1 MSVQRVFIPLQTLR
15 VRRAR
20 VIVATSEKINHIFLP
35 MRRYFL
41 IAALL
46 LAVKGLFAFQLADST
61 QKNTFPNRRYIFY
74 WSEYQCDLTPEN
86 GYRGRLEITA
96 GAFRRLLLY
105 PPKMWTGSALMRD
118 FTFKLE
124 QFSLSTADYTAR
136 LGELD
141 AALGPGIKAGAVMH
155 VSELP
160 AGESHA
166 GSVDVS
172 IGEDEE
178 EKKDVLPFRGNWTS
192 NSPFLNER
200 LLENVAWGREDIT
213 KMSDRDFFTVSEF
226 WQTVRQQP
234 YAEWQASAEPQTIR
248 AIISFQSPEQGSFSL
263 SALLSDD
270 MEYRQML
277 NNLNNY
283 KHLAR
288 PGNVISLELQTARN
302 YERLYKKQ
310 LTLVADN
317 DARLLL
323 RRSRDT
329 HNLQIEWGN
338 YRETLDGLYLSNFTQ
353 ADGKIAAADGPIAR
367 TVMLSS
373 DPSFKTA
380 LFGKPLICRID
391 GEPLSGVSFRLGI
404 AGETYDMV
412 SGEPFGDSIA
422 AKIAARCD
430 EKTGLQLD
438 SFHLAGVDLP
448 PLYFDIRFTAFRNPA
463 LVRNDLDVLLK
474 TASESAPAE
483 LFSPLVTNEDI
494 QIRFSLPKEAFVMVS
509 IFEPNGRLAH
519 LTEERYAAGQ
529 HRISVPR
536 GLVHSTGKHFVFLNT
551 PFGVVKKEM
560 ELK

>member
-1 MSVQRVFIPLQTLR
+1 
-15 VRRAR
+15 
-20 VIVATSEKINHIFLP
+20 

-46 LAVKGLFAFQLADST
+46 LAAKALFAFQLADST
-61 QKNTFPNRRYIFY
+61 QKNTFPGPRYIFY
-74 WSEYQCDLTPEN
+74 WGEYQCDLTQEN

-105 PPKMWTGSALMRD
+105 PPKMWTGSALLRD

-124 QFSLSTADYTAR
+124 YFSLSAADYTSR
-136 LGELD
+136 IGELD
-141 AALGPGIKAGAVMH
+141 AALGPRIKAGAVMH
-155 VSELP
+155 VGELP
-160 AGESHA
+160 AGEGHA
-166 GSVDVS
+166 GAVDVF
-172 IGEDEE
+172 IGEEE
-178 EKKDVLPFRGNWTS
+178 EKKDVLPFRGSWAS

-200 LLENVAWGREDIT
+200 LLESVAWGREDIT

-234 YAEWQASAEPQTIR
+234 YAAWQPSAEPQTVR
-248 AIISFQSPEQGSFSL
+248 AIISFQGPEQGSFGL

-277 NNLNNY
+277 NNLNYY

-288 PGNVISLELQTARN
+288 PGNTISLELQTARN

-329 HNLQIEWGN
+329 HNLRIEWGN
-338 YRETLDGLYLSNFTQ
+338 YAETLEGLYLSNFTQ
-353 ADGKIAAADGPIAR
+353 ADGKIAAVDGPIAR
-367 TVMLSS
+367 TAMLSS
-373 DPSFKTA
+373 DPSFRTA

-404 AGETYDMV
+404 AGETYEMV

-430 EKTGLQLD
+430 ENTGLQLD
-438 SFHLAGVDLP
+438 SFHLAGIDLP
-448 PLYFDIRFTAFRNPA
+448 PLYFDIRFTAFRNSA

-483 LFSPLVTNEDI
+483 LFPPLVTNEDI
-494 QIRFSLPKEAFVMVS
+494 QIRFSLPKEAFVALS
-509 IFEPNGRLAH
+509 IFEADGRLAY

-536 GLVHSTGKHFVFLNT
+536 GLVYSTGKHLVFLNT
-551 PFGVVKKEM
+551 PFGVVKREM

>member
-1 MSVQRVFIPLQTLR
+1 
-15 VRRAR
+15 
-20 VIVATSEKINHIFLP
+20 
-35 MRRYFL
+35 MRRYFP
-41 IAALL
+41 IIALL
-46 LAVKGLFAFQLADST
+46 LATKTVSAFQLADGT

-74 WSEYQCDLTPEN
+74 WGEYQCDLTPEN
-86 GYRGRLEITA
+86 GYRGQLEISA
-96 GAFRRLLLY
+96 GAFRRLLLF
-105 PPKMWTGSALMRD
+105 PPKVWTGSELMRD

-141 AALGPGIKAGAVMH
+141 AALGPRIKAGAVMR
-155 VSELP
+155 VGELP
-160 AGESHA
+160 LGDGLA

-172 IGEDEE
+172 IGGEE

-200 LLENVAWGREDIT
+200 LLESVAWGREDIT

-234 YAEWQASAEPQTIR
+234 YAEWQPSAEPQTIR
-248 AIISFQSPEQGSFSL
+248 ATISFQGPDQGSFSL

-288 PGNVISLELQTARN
+288 PGNTISLELQTARN

-310 LTLVADN
+310 LTLVADD

-338 YRETLDGLYLSNFTQ
+338 YRETLDGLYLSNFAQT
-353 ADGKIAAADGPIAR
+353 DGKTAAADGPIAR
-367 TVMLSS
+367 SVMLST

-391 GEPLSGVSFRLGI
+391 GEPFPAFLSG
-404 AGETYDMV
+404 
-412 SGEPFGDSIA
+412 
-422 AKIAARCD
+422 
-430 EKTGLQLD
+430 
-438 SFHLAGVDLP
+438 
-448 PLYFDIRFTAFRNPA
+448 
-463 LVRNDLDVLLK
+463 
-474 TASESAPAE
+474 SESP
-483 LFSPLVTNEDI
+483 
-494 QIRFSLPKEAFVMVS
+494 
-509 IFEPNGRLAH
+509 
-519 LTEERYAAGQ
+519 
-529 HRISVPR
+529 
-536 GLVHSTGKHFVFLNT
+536 GKRT
-551 PFGVVKKEM
+551 TW
-560 ELK
+560 